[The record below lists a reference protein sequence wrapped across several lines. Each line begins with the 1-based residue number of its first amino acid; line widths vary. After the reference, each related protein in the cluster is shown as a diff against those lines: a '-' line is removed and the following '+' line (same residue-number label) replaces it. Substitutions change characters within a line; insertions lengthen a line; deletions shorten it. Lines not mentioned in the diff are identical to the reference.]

1 MIEMT
6 KLDCWRLIRLMED
19 AFLAGLSVDADVYFR
34 LSIQYRKLQDEEERM
49 RSSVADI

>member
-6 KLDCWRLIRLMED
+6 KLDCWRIIHLMED

-34 LSIQYRKLQDEEERM
+34 LSIQYRKLQDEEARM
-49 RSSVADI
+49 SSVADI